1 VLYTDGLVEA
11 RNGKE
16 EYGMKRL
23 REKVAELGTCSAK
36 EIVHGLME
44 SVTQFT
50 GGSVQRDDVTVVV
63 VKRVASS
70 R

>member
-1 VLYTDGLVEA
+1 LADVQ
-11 RNGKE
+11 
-16 EYGMKRL
+16 
-23 REKVAELGTCSAK
+23 
-36 EIVHGLME
+36 
-44 SVTQFT
+44 QFT